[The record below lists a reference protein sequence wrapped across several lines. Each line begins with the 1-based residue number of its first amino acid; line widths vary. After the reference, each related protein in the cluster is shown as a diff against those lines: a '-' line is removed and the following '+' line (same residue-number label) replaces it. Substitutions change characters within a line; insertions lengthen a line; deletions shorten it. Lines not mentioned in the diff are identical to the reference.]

1 MPVFRLLTVIEGVS
15 TIERRL
21 EAALVG
27 REREL
32 AELRRALDAVRGER
46 RCRVVTVLGE
56 AGIGKTRLVGELLAE
71 AADDTTV
78 LIGRCVSYGEG
89 STYLPLA
96 EMLSRIGDDLDAVLA
111 AAASTGEELLAI
123 RRYFESLARRRPLVL
138 VFEDI
143 HWAEPTLLDVIEHLR
158 GQVSGVPLLVLCLAR
173 TELLVER
180 PGWPDALQ
188 LLPLPDRQ
196 TLSLLEAAAGGVEP
210 ERPFA
215 DRRDRRGQSALRG
228 AASRVRGGGRRD
240 RCCAAVDRG
249 AARESVRPARSTR
262 ARPSSGARRWP
273 GGSSGEPRCWSFRRR
288 TRFRSWTDTSRSSR
302 VRASSVPSAGDGLR
316 FHHVLIRDVAYA
328 GIPKTERVELH
339 ERLADWLDSQP
350 EGTDQV
356 VGYHLEQ
363 ASSYSSELEPGNR
376 RARRLAA
383 DAGACLGRAGIR
395 AWKRGDTPAAMNLL
409 GRAAE
414 LLAKGDSFRL
424 ALLCELGV
432 ALRGAGELDRA
443 ADMLVET
450 ADTAA
455 TAGDRRAHLRARL
468 ELANVRMFA
477 DPGGRA
483 DELLDVAAEAIPVFE
498 AVDDDHSLS
507 RAWRLIGF
515 VQGAMRCRY
524 AAAVD
529 ATERALDHARRSGWS
544 TAASTGDLA
553 AALYHGPTPVPEA
566 ISRCHELLED
576 ADLGGRAGV
585 LVHLG
590 GLEATLGHFD
600 EARRLVDRGNELYRD
615 LGQTALAHGNC
626 GTMRGQIE
634 LLAGDAIAAEQAFR
648 TSYEALESIG
658 DRADLAT
665 RAAEL
670 AEAVLLNGRRDE
682 SERWSRVAEQFGSS
696 DDVPTQFLW
705 RAVRSKTARRKRRPR
720 RGSGTRRGGGAHRRR
735 DGRPE
740 PAREGHARPGRSS
753 LPIRPPRRRPPRDR
767 GGAPFLRAEGQPGRS
782 RAGSDPACGARV
794 ARRTAK
800 NAKSPLGLF
809 AFLRPRLAVFQA
821 RGPPPEFGMK
831 AVIART
837 SFRRPTS
844 RPGANGAPSAGQ
856 PATNRCAQLLLGCDP
871 GEPPHRRDERD
882 GDARRGV

>member
-1 MPVFRLLTVIEGVS
+1 MSAAKRLAQAASPGEVLLGAPTVRLVRGAVTVESSDPLRRGAEQPLPVFRLLTVIEGVS

-27 REREL
+27 RKREL

-89 STYLPLA
+89 ATYLPLA

-210 ERPFA
+210 NVRSRIVEIAEGNPLYA
-215 DRRDRRGQSALRG
+215 EQLLAYVVDGGAIDAVPPSIEALL
-228 AASRVRGGGRRD
+228 ASRFEQLGPHVRGVIGR
-240 RCCAAVDRG
+240 AALAGREFRRAALLELSPSDEIPFVDRHL
-249 AARESVRPARSTR
+249 AELARKGFLH
-262 ARPSSGARRWP
+262 PSS
-273 GGSSGEPRCWSFRRR
+273 
-288 TRFRSWTDTSRSSR
+288 
-302 VRASSVPSAGDGLR
+302 GDGLR

-328 GIPKTERVELH
+328 GIPKAERVELH
-339 ERLADWLDSQP
+339 ERLADWLDGQP
-350 EGTDQV
+350 EETDQL

-363 ASSYSSELEPGNR
+363 ASRLSSELEPGNR
-376 RARRLAA
+376 RAKRLAA
-383 DAGACLGRAGIR
+383 DAGGCLGGAGIR
-395 AWKRGDTPAAMNLL
+395 AWKRGDTPAAINLL
-409 GRAAE
+409 GRAAA
-414 LLAKGDSFRL
+414 LLAEGDSFRL

-468 ELANVRMFA
+468 ELANVRMFT

-529 ATERALDHARRSGWS
+529 ATERALDYARKSGWS
-544 TAASTGDLA
+544 TAASIGDLA

-566 ISRCHELLED
+566 ISRCHELLEHT
-576 ADLGGRAGV
+576 DLGGRAGV

-600 EARRLVDRGNELYRD
+600 EARCFVDQANDLYHD

-626 GTMRGQIE
+626 GTLRGQIE
-634 LLAGDAIAAEQAFR
+634 LLAGDSIAAEQAFR
-648 TSYEALESIG
+648 TSYAALASIG
-658 DRADLAT
+658 DRAYLAT

-670 AEAVLLNGRRDE
+670 AEAVLLNGRHDE

-705 RAVRSKTARRKRRPR
+705 RAVRSRLLAASGDLDEAQALAAEAAHIAGETDALNQRAKVMLDLAEVLSLAGRAEDAVHAIEGALRLFEQKGNLVGQERARVRLAELESPDGPR
-720 RGSGTRRGGGAHRRR
+720 RTRRA
-735 DGRPE
+735 
-740 PAREGHARPGRSS
+740 
-753 LPIRPPRRRPPRDR
+753 L
-767 GGAPFLRAEGQPGRS
+767 
-782 RAGSDPACGARV
+782 
-794 ARRTAK
+794 
-800 NAKSPLGLF
+800 
-809 AFLRPRLAVFQA
+809 
-821 RGPPPEFGMK
+821 
-831 AVIART
+831 
-837 SFRRPTS
+837 
-844 RPGANGAPSAGQ
+844 
-856 PATNRCAQLLLGCDP
+856 
-871 GEPPHRRDERD
+871 
-882 GDARRGV
+882 